1 MENKE
6 LFEWELKAERE
17 YNNAL
22 TGNLEKEKQ
31 AYLQGVKD
39 AYEDAYKLKYE
50 VEDLKDE
57 IRDLNSEIEDL
68 KIELERYR
76 Y

>member
-6 LFEWELKAERE
+6 LFEWELKAERN

-39 AYEDAYKLKYE
+39 VYKTLNDLDIDTKYLKP
-50 VEDLKDE
+50 
-57 IRDLNSEIEDL
+57 
-68 KIELERYR
+68 
-76 Y
+76 

>member
-39 AYEDAYKLKYE
+39 VYKALNNLDIDTKHLKP
-50 VEDLKDE
+50 
-57 IRDLNSEIEDL
+57 
-68 KIELERYR
+68 
-76 Y
+76 

>member
-31 AYLQGVKD
+31 AYLQ
-39 AYEDAYKLKYE
+39 
-50 VEDLKDE
+50 
-57 IRDLNSEIEDL
+57 
-68 KIELERYR
+68 
-76 Y
+76 